1 MKAIKILYNDTNG
14 DQVSLYLPITN
25 SSKIIYWSIRNIE
38 TIILRKGIIKR
49 TNDKK
54 YWRQS
59 ILIIINYDCCTNHDL
74 KNELYSLLN
83 QTLNTKG
90 KFTYILKFK
99 LSIS

>member
-54 YWRQS
+54 Y
-59 ILIIINYDCCTNHDL
+59 
-74 KNELYSLLN
+74 
-83 QTLNTKG
+83 
-90 KFTYILKFK
+90 
-99 LSIS
+99 